1 MAKWLIINGSPRI
14 NGQSAKVIRMLSL
27 LIENKLP
34 DVEVELFEIARHP
47 IEGCNGCEF
56 CNTTNECIIEDEMAE
71 VLDLLE
77 TVDRVILVTPTYFA
91 GIPSQIKA
99 VLDRFQQVY
108 WSYSAQREAGTLP
121 AKRPLNLYI
130 LGDGGDPHGYEG
142 VLTTIRSAFAI
153 VGFSIDSVVKLIDIT
168 RLKPDHLQFERVFLS
183 HDKG

>member
-47 IEGCNGCEF
+47 
-56 CNTTNECIIEDEMAE
+56 NECIIEDEMAE

-108 WSYSAQREAGTLP
+108 WSYTAQREAGTLP
-121 AKRPLNLYI
+121 TKRPLNLFI

-142 VLTTIRSAFAI
+142 VLATIRSAFAI
-153 VGFSIDSVVKLIDIT
+153 VGFSVDSVVKLIGIT
-168 RLKPDHLQFERVFLS
+168 RLKPDHLQFEKVFLS

>member
-27 LIENKLP
+27 LIESKLP
-34 DVEVELFEIARHP
+34 EVDVELFEIARHP

-77 TVDRVILVTPTYFA
+77 EADRVVLVTPTYFA
-91 GIPSQIKA
+91 GIPSQTKA
-99 VLDRFQQVY
+99 MLDRFQQVY
-108 WSYSAQREAGTLP
+108 WHYTELRKANNLP
-121 AKRPLNLYI
+121 SKRSLSLYI

-142 VLTTIRSAFAI
+142 VLATVRSSFAI
-153 VGFSIDSVVKLIDIT
+153 VGFKVESVVKLIGIT
-168 RLKPDHLQFERVFLS
+168 RLKPDHLQFDEVF
-183 HDKG
+183 GTE